1 MVLFMIAQSQK
12 HIKHNG
18 KNNNNTPQALAIT
31 GNNTTGIACFEC
43 MLHNIMLSDDGQL
56 STTIFFKNVYYLQ
69 YLAIFKVC
77 IYGKT
82 VGVFSAPF
90 QNSNCE
96 QTPIIN
102 RVYLIHSNT
111 LAVKGMCILLFY
123 AKTLYKP
130 GLKLLVSL
138 EFIMSSI
145 ERLFSFHF

>member
-1 MVLFMIAQSQK
+1 MANYQ
-12 HIKHNG
+12 
-18 KNNNNTPQALAIT
+18 PQFFLKMFI
-31 GNNTTGIACFEC
+31 IF
-43 MLHNIMLSDDGQL
+43 NI
-56 STTIFFKNVYYLQ
+56 LQ
-69 YLAIFKVC
+69 YSRCV
-77 IYGKT
+77 Y
-82 VGVFSAPF
+82 APF

-96 QTPIIN
+96 QTPTIN
-102 RVYLIHSNT
+102 RVYLSHSNT

>member
-1 MVLFMIAQSQK
+1 MFLFMIAQSQK
-12 HIKHNG
+12 HNKHNG

-56 STTIFFKNVYYLQ
+56 STTIFFFKCLLSSISCNIQGVYIWQ
-69 YLAIFKVC
+69 DSGF
-77 IYGKT
+77 
-82 VGVFSAPF
+82 FSAPF

-96 QTPIIN
+96 QTPTIN
-102 RVYLIHSNT
+102 RVYLSHSNT